1 MAEKETDAKTYAKAL
16 TSFVENG
23 KALLELAEQESKEG
37 LLQDYIRKKIRIE
50 LDQSLLGLIP
60 AGARLFTS
68 MSVTKKK
75 DADELWKRSY
85 QCAELQDAVED
96 FLQLGVQWDS
106 FLEYLDKE
114 LHLGDRIFG
123 QEPQVKCLSPD
134 IPLVD
139 AQTGATLT
147 LGKYLGR
154 GEKVLLVLI
163 RQFSCLLCRIHLKDL
178 EAHKIALDACSV
190 QVVVVSFGCREGAL
204 HWLAET
210 GCQYDMVLDPHRK
223 VYSAFGL
230 RASLKKVLNFNNML
244 LYAEY
249 VVANLEFPKG
259 LPSIEDDMF
268 QLGGDFV
275 LDDQGRVL
283 FSHCC
288 DSPIDRP
295 AVEDILKAL

>member
-60 AGARLFTS
+60 AGARLFT
-68 MSVTKKK
+68 
-75 DADELWKRSY
+75 R
-85 QCAELQDAVED
+85 CAELQDAVED

-134 IPLVD
+134 IPLID
-139 AQTGATLT
+139 AQTGGTLT

>member
-1 MAEKETDAKTYAKAL
+1 M
-16 TSFVENG
+16 
-23 KALLELAEQESKEG
+23 
-37 LLQDYIRKKIRIE
+37 
-50 LDQSLLGLIP
+50 
-60 AGARLFTS
+60 
-68 MSVTKKK
+68 
-75 DADELWKRSY
+75 
-85 QCAELQDAVED
+85 QDAVED

-134 IPLVD
+134 IPLID

-178 EAHKIALDACSV
+178 EAHKIALDACAV

-223 VYSAFGL
+223 VYSVFGL

-249 VVANLEFPKG
+249 VVANLEFPRG